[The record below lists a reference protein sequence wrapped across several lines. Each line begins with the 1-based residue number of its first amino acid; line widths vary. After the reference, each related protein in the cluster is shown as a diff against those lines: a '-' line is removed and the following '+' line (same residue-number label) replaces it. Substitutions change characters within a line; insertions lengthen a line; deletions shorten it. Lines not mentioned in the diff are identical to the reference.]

1 MLPPY
6 DGAPGALIR
15 QIFHAAGVQPPHPSV
30 ATLSIELTSKLLS
43 AGRYVGLLP
52 RSVVRFSGKRAGL
65 MALPVRFADPH
76 IAVGIVTVKNR
87 TLSPLAERFIDCAK
101 EVASGIAE

>member
-1 MLPPY
+1 VLPPY
-6 DGAPGALIR
+6 DSVPGALIR
-15 QIFHAAGVQPPHPSV
+15 EIFVAAGVPPPRPSV

-52 RSVVRFSGKRAGL
+52 RSVVRFSAKRAGL
-65 MALPVRFADPH
+65 TTLPVRFDDPH

-87 TLSPLAERFIDCAK
+87 TLSPLAGRFIECAR
-101 EVASGIAE
+101 ELASAT